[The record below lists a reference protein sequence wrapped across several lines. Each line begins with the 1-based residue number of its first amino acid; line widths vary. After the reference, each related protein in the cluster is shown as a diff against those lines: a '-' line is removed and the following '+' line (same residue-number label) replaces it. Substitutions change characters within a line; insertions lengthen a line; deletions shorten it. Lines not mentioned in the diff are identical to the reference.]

1 MRFGTK
7 KWQNQMSKGQC
18 HKCRKVF
25 GKIVQKNSEKC
36 FEKLEK
42 NTENPEKY
50 CQKILEKGSENQ
62 QWMEWNNGENTFD
75 QIIIKRLGRLLEE
88 NIFEKCWTFVELL
101 IFKTLAKDKNKS
113 YPQFFIISYY

>member
-1 MRFGTK
+1 MSQGFWKNSTK
-7 KWQNQMSKGQC
+7 K
-18 HKCRKVF
+18 F
-25 GKIVQKNSEKC
+25 GKMLWKIG
-36 FEKLEK
+36 K

-101 IFKTLAKDKNKS
+101 ILLVYKTLAKDKNKS